1 MHASPTVDARAHHDH
16 RTYHVLS
23 IAVWAMAA
31 LVFGAAI
38 RSAHASGGVALV
50 AVAMVAV
57 PALAGLAELA
67 LFRRFAA
74 DDDAPRA

>member
-1 MHASPTVDARAHHDH
+1 MHASPTTAARAHHDR
-16 RTYHVLS
+16 RTYQVLS
-23 IAVWAMAA
+23 IAVWATAA

-38 RSAHASGGVALV
+38 RSAHASGGIALV

-67 LFRRFAA
+67 LFRRFTPEA
-74 DDDAPRA
+74 DDRG

>member
-1 MHASPTVDARAHHDH
+1 MHASPTTAARPDHDR
-16 RTYHVLS
+16 RTYQVLS
-23 IAVWAMAA
+23 IAVWATAA

-50 AVAMVAV
+50 AVAMVVV

-67 LFRRFAA
+67 LFRRFAPDG
-74 DDDAPRA
+74 DDRA